1 MSERLMRSPLLLAAL
16 LVASAAIGAGL
27 FALVAPMLGGGDEA
41 RVEQL
46 VKDTILDHPELLPQ
60 AMDNLRH
67 REVEKAVASNRAAI
81 VEPFGNAWEG
91 NPQGDVTLV
100 AYMDYACGY
109 CRTSLPVIERLV
121 ASDPDLRVV
130 YRELPVLSEQSRVAA
145 QWSLAAAE
153 QGKFMEYHDALYAAG
168 QLSEAT
174 IDAAIDRAGLDRTR
188 GSEVAGSSRVSEEI
202 NRNLGVAGQLG
213 MSGTPS
219 WVIGDRML
227 SGALPFE
234 ALQQAVRAE
243 RAAE

>member
-16 LVASAAIGAGL
+16 LVASAAIGAA
-27 FALVAPMLGGGDEA
+27 FYALVAPMLGGGDA

-46 VKDTILDHPELLPQ
+46 VKDTILENPELLPQ
-60 AMDNLRH
+60 AMDNLRN
-67 REVEKAVASNRAAI
+67 REVGKAVASNQAAI
-81 VEPFGNAWEG
+81 TEPFGNAWEG

-121 ASDPDLRVV
+121 ATDPNLRVV
-130 YRELPVLSEQSRVAA
+130 YRELPVLSEQSRIAA

-174 IDAAIDRAGLDRTR
+174 IEAAIDRAGLDRTR
-188 GSEVAGSSRVSEEI
+188 GSEVAGSSRASEEI
-202 NRNLGVAGQLG
+202 DRNLGVAGLLG

-219 WVIGDRML
+219 WVVGDRML

-234 ALQQAVRAE
+234 ALQRAVLEARSQD
-243 RAAE
+243 